1 MKKWKNTGAPSPGCP
16 RCLSRCLCPLVW
28 TLWKAAELPSEQ
40 LHSSQTLGN
49 MSGPVCVPTWPR
61 SWLLVTPHMHIQG
74 SFPKKGTTLF
84 FVHPCG
90 VGACPTAWRAP
101 CGWGLLPHLAMLT
114 GSMPFGELLVLPTHL
129 QAGGEPSVPCRI
141 ASLLLGE
148 LCLPWSH
155 FSFSLPVP
163 VLQAALSTG
172 PRQGQRLCSS
182 SSPPLAL
189 ILY

>member
-1 MKKWKNTGAPSPGCP
+1 MKKWKNTGVPSPGCP
-16 RCLSRCLCPLVW
+16 QCLSRCLCPLVW

-40 LHSSQTLGN
+40 FHSSQTLGN

-114 GSMPFGELLVLPTHL
+114 GSMPQGRLLGSCWCSPPICRQVESPLFLAESPPCCWESFACPGPTSASPSPCLSSKLHYLLVPGRGRGCAHHL
-129 QAGGEPSVPCRI
+129 
-141 ASLLLGE
+141 LHLWL
-148 LCLPWSH
+148 
-155 FSFSLPVP
+155 
-163 VLQAALSTG
+163 
-172 PRQGQRLCSS
+172 
-182 SSPPLAL
+182 
-189 ILY
+189 